1 MPATTYQVNRNLR
14 GGLIAQREAMQIL
27 ASVAENAMSPV
38 YGFTIQDISLDGAGR
53 LRIRLSDAFPAAEVE
68 SFAGDIIA
76 V

>member
-1 MPATTYQVNRNLR
+1 MPSTTYQINRNLR
-14 GGLIAQREAMQIL
+14 GSVQEQREAMAIL
-27 ASVAENAMSPV
+27 ASVAENATGFA
-38 YGFTIQDISLDGAGR
+38 YQFTIQDVSLDGAGR